1 MKALIKFL
9 LVCYLFSAVYVQAI
23 EIKGLFEVEVSALS
37 QSREDRNAALREA
50 MSIVLNRLMIGDN
63 INQDVTVKIALDN
76 AASYVDQYQYE
87 LNVGAKAGSDMRVM
101 RVAFNEEILMELM
114 RSSSLAIWNEIRDEV
129 LVWMVVEKFGQR
141 AILDVDHHVEVEQA
155 LQAAAKLK
163 GVPIL
168 LPLMDLE
175 EKQKVLVADVLSA
188 YPEKLMQA
196 SERYD
201 VAAILSGKLFKQR
214 RCWSSEWTLSFN
226 NKIEQWTVPCLDL
239 DANLAAAFQGVYK
252 PLANFYAAKADQEG
266 MGTVMLKIAGISGMT
281 EETNIKSYLRKLPMV
296 SSVKWVQVDQG
307 QHVFQ
312 LKTSGTQAA
321 LQEYIALGREL
332 REKGVDM
339 HDNSLLY
346 ELRVQ

>member
-9 LVCYLFSAVYVQAI
+9 LVCYLFSVPYVHAV
-23 EIKGLFEVEVSALS
+23 EIKGLFEVEVAALS
-37 QSREDRNAALREA
+37 QSREDRNAALREG
-50 MSIVLNRLMIGDN
+50 MGIVLNRVMVGDD
-63 INQDVTVKIALDN
+63 ITQDATVKIALDN
-76 AASYVDQYQYE
+76 AAAYVDQYQYE
-87 LNVGAKAGSDMRVM
+87 LNVDAKEGNPVRLM
-101 RVAFNEEILMELM
+101 RVAFNEDMLMELM
-114 RSSSLAIWNEIRDEV
+114 RSSQLPIWNEMRDEV
-129 LVWMVVEKFGQR
+129 LVWLVVEQFSGR
-141 AILDVDHHVEVEQA
+141 ALLDVDHDVEIEQA

-175 EKQKVLVADVLSA
+175 EKQKVLVTDVLSA
-188 YPEKLMQA
+188 YPEKLLQA

-201 VAAILSGKLFKQR
+201 VAAILSGKLLKQR
-214 RCWSSEWTLSFN
+214 RCWRSEWTLSFN

-239 DANLAAAFQGVYK
+239 EANLAVAFQGVYR
-252 PLANFYAAKADQEG
+252 PLSRFYAVKPDAAG
-266 MGTVMLKIAGISGMT
+266 MDTVMLKISGINGMT
-281 EETNIKSYLRKLPMV
+281 AETNIKSYLRKLPRV

-312 LKTSGTQAA
+312 LKISGTRAA

-346 ELRVQ
+346 ELREQ